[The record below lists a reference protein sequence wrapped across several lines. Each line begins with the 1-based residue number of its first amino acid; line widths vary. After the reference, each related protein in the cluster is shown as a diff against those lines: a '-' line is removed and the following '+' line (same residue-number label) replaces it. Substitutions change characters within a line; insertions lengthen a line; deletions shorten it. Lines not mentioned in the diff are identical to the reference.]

1 MSERRGGGRQVIQW
15 ASCCFSGEG
24 TKTKH
29 KQTMSVAVCAI
40 LGRGTAQSGYLM
52 GKKLSQR
59 KAGSRALLSS
69 LPCRSS
75 PHLVLFLRGSQAA
88 GAEEQGQEL
97 CSSPPV
103 PVLQP
108 QHSGSPAAWSPRSS
122 FRRAVWSGAGWV
134 WVRDVAAEIKLPS
147 AEGVWR
153 EGDCDGEG
161 WGLGYPRPPAW
172 EEGCSRV
179 GWAPAGVWVLPRP
192 WGGQPTA
199 GHPQLTRAR
208 AKGPFLAPL
217 LGGDC
222 LICCCLVFFF

>member
-1 MSERRGGGRQVIQW
+1 MCYIRKRNSSEWLFNGKKIISEKGRKPSSAELAALQELPRPGAVPEGIPGCRGGG
-15 ASCCFSGEG
+15 
-24 TKTKH
+24 
-29 KQTMSVAVCAI
+29 
-40 LGRGTAQSGYLM
+40 
-52 GKKLSQR
+52 
-59 KAGSRALLSS
+59 
-69 LPCRSS
+69 
-75 PHLVLFLRGSQAA
+75 A
-88 GAEEQGQEL
+88 GAGA
-97 CSSPPV
+97 
-103 PVLQP
+103 LQQP
-108 QHSGSPAAWSPRSS
+108 SCASPAAPAQRRSCRLSPRSS
-122 FRRAVWSGAGWV
+122 FRRAVWSGVGWV

-153 EGDCDGEG
+153 EGDCGREG

-172 EEGCSRV
+172 EDGCFRV

-222 LICCCLVFFF
+222 LICCCFFFFF